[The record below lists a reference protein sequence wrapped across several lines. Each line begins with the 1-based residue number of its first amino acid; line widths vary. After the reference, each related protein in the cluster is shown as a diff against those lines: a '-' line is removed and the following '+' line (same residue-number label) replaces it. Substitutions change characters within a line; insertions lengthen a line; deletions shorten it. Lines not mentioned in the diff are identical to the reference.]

1 MVIYTTE
8 KPTLTME
15 EDHDNLHD
23 KEKQAILFII

>member
-1 MVIYTTE
+1 MAIYTTE

-23 KEKQAILFII
+23 EQNKHYYSS